1 MPALQMLRALQTI
14 NRPRSLLQVEASSEL
29 YFGERL
35 RGEAERSVGLLSIEQ
50 SQHFSME
57 LYEGRIASMQRFVAM
72 CVIFHEMG
80 KRVENFFSRF
90 TCKYSIGVEG
100 SFSCCLPCNL

>member
-29 YFGERL
+29 YFGEQL

-80 KRVENFFSRF
+80 KRVENLIPALAGCSLPV
-90 TCKYSIGVEG
+90 VE
-100 SFSCCLPCNL
+100 CPLPLCVVRP

>member
-1 MPALQMLRALQTI
+1 MPTLQMLRALSANNQSSKITF
-14 NRPRSLLQVEASSEL
+14 ASRGKSEL

-80 KRVENFFSRF
+80 KRVENFFSGF
-90 TCKYSIGVEG
+90 TCKYSVEG
-100 SFSCCLPCNL
+100 EL